1 VSYPGGK
8 SLSGVY
14 QLIINQIPSHR
25 VFIETHLGGGAIMKN
40 KKPAEINIGIDIDP
54 SVINTWIKQNSTS
67 VVLSDATE
75 YLRQYEFMGNEFI
88 YVDPP
93 YLRSTRLT
101 KRKIYNYEYDETQHI
116 ELLDLLLSLKC
127 KVMISGYFSEL
138 YNQKLKKWRRIEYKS
153 RNRTGDFTIE
163 YLWMNYPE
171 VDELHDYQY
180 LGSTYRERERIKKR
194 NSRWVEK
201 IRELPPLE
209 KRALLECLNTI

>member
-1 VSYPGGK
+1 MSYPGGK